1 MKASLMKINKVLA
14 VISIVLA
21 LSLVSVSVAQP
32 QTGVKKGDWI
42 EYKVTYTGSPPA
54 DHTITTARMEV
65 LDVDSSLNM
74 IYVNIVSTYTNGSQE
89 SGNYTMTLITGA
101 LIDDFIIP
109 ANLTTGDKFYDS
121 RVGNITISNAKQDTY
136 AGATRTV
143 ISASSGGNTY
153 IWDQLTG
160 VSVEGTSI
168 QSDYN
173 MHTLVSGTNMWQSS
187 GLDPVIIYTFVAIIV
202 IIVVAAAFLLLT
214 KRKHKP
220 SKPAEDFSNPPQS

>member
-1 MKASLMKINKVLA
+1 
-14 VISIVLA
+14 
-21 LSLVSVSVAQP
+21 
-32 QTGVKKGDWI
+32 
-42 EYKVTYTGSPPA
+42 
-54 DHTITTARMEV
+54 
-65 LDVDSSLNM
+65 M

-109 ANLTTGDKFYDS
+109 ANLTTGNKFYDS
-121 RVGNITISNAKQDTY
+121 RVGNITIANTKQDIY

-143 ISASSGGNTY
+143 ISASSGGNSY

-160 VSVEGTSI
+160 VSVEGNSI
-168 QSDYN
+168 QSEYN
-173 MHTLVSGTNMWQSS
+173 MHTIVSGTNMWQSS

-202 IIVVAAAFLLLT
+202 IIVVAAAFLMLN

-220 SKPAEDFSNPPQS
+220 ASQTEDFSNPPQS